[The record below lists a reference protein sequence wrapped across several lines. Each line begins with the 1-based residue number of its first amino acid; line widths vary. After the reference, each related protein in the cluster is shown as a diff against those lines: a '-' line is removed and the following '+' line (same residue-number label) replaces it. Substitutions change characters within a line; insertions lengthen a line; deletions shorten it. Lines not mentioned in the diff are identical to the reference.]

1 MNVSIF
7 QDANIRRIGVLAQP
21 EYINV
26 FVANALRFVIQNV
39 FANITN
45 DFVFTLST
53 GGGLVGFWF
62 NDIMT
67 KLFATWGFMAVQLVI
82 LDKRTK
88 YMEVPGKR
96 YCNMIVID
104 SFRSLEK
111 THIAEYNK
119 NSDGLE
125 YYFIFLQIRDKLLER
140 EMQMIFR
147 YCFDNYWIHCN
158 IMVQTARGEI
168 FIYTYFPFKENNCF
182 QTQPEVINKF
192 IGERFENDVMF
203 PNKLRNFNKCPL
215 KLTTW
220 DIPPFVINGT
230 GFQETDREING
241 FEIIIMIAISKKLNF
256 TLDIDMISIDNY
268 HMNQTPAIIPM
279 RMLKNRET
287 NITMGYFRRTALRDQ
302 LATPSYVTY
311 YLPFVAVMLRR
322 QTQFQSMGMLTF
334 PFDKIT
340 WILIIVIYLLIV
352 LMNWLNVKNRI
363 VQNFQIHQVFMG
375 MPIKNTPKESSKRVR
390 LMVMLVTSFILRS
403 VYQSLL
409 FHLFRT
415 HFYELPPVT
424 LDGLVAQGYKAVCS
438 AMSLNFIVN
447 VPQIQDRSLPLYVI
461 HSTNEM
467 YPLYFLEVNQ
477 DQNFV
482 AMSIFEFTLFY
493 ALGILSRHNALQI
506 LPINVNEQQIGFYFV
521 KHSYLVDQFNNYIL
535 YFQQAGLLQKW
546 KEWSNMEHLVSQQNG
561 HSTSYENVFMVNLKQ
576 LLGFFYVVLMMHSVA
591 FAVFALELLSKKI
604 KWLQRIF

>member
-1 MNVSIF
+1 MKCGLSPTINNF
-7 QDANIRRIGVLAQP
+7 GRIGVLAQP

-39 FANITN
+39 FVNITN

-53 GGGLVGFWF
+53 GGGAVGFWF

-67 KLFATWGFMAVQLVI
+67 KLFATWSFLAVQLVI
-82 LDKRTK
+82 SDKRTK
-88 YMEVPGKR
+88 YIEVPGKR
-96 YCNMIVID
+96 YCNMIMID

-158 IMVQTARGEI
+158 IMVQTES
-168 FIYTYFPFKENNCF
+168 YCF

-192 IGERFENDVMF
+192 VDERFENDVMF
-203 PNKLRNFNKCPL
+203 PNKLRNFNKCSL

-220 DIPPFVINGT
+220 NIPPFVINGT
-230 GFQETDREING
+230 GFQHTDH
-241 FEIIIMIAISKKLNF
+241 
-256 TLDIDMISIDNY
+256 IDMISIDTY
-268 HMNQTPAIIPM
+268 HKNQTPAIIPM
-279 RMLKNRET
+279 SMLKHRET

-302 LATPSYVTY
+302 LASAQ
-311 YLPFVAVMLRR
+311 LCHLLSAICSL
-322 QTQFQSMGMLTF
+322 
-334 PFDKIT
+334 
-340 WILIIVIYLLIV
+340 IYLFIV
-352 LMNWLNVKNRI
+352 LLNWLNAKNRI
-363 VQNFQIHQVFMG
+363 VQNFQIHQVFIG
-375 MPIKNTPKESSKRVR
+375 MPIKNLPKDSSKRIR

-415 HFYELPPVT
+415 HFYESPPVT
-424 LDGLVAQGYKAVCS
+424 LDGLVAQGYKA
-438 AMSLNFIVN
+438 
-447 VPQIQDRSLPLYVI
+447 DRSLPLLII

-467 YPLYFLEVNQ
+467 YPLYFLVVNQ
-477 DQNFV
+477 DKNFI

-493 ALGILSRHNALQI
+493 ALGILSPKNALQI

-546 KEWSNMEHLVSQQNG
+546 KEWSNMEHLKKV
-561 HSTSYENVFMVNLKQ
+561 LK
-576 LLGFFYVVLMMHSVA
+576 LFFILRRRY
-591 FAVFALELLSKKI
+591 
-604 KWLQRIF
+604 